1 MHYLIKLII
10 NDYELEINLI
20 NIISSLI
27 NSNK

>member
-20 NIISSLI
+20 NIISWLI